1 VREIGPPAQFHDRSP
16 RALRQRLQT
25 VAVALAMRRRH
36 GWPMGTIAFV
46 GLGVMGWPMARHLAS
61 AGHQL
66 RLFNRTAEKAERF
79 AAAYGGIPCTSPASA
94 AAGADALIT
103 CVGNDDDVRQVTVGP
118 EGGFQSLA
126 EGALFIDHSTVS
138 AELARNLAQSNP
150 HIGCVDAPVSG
161 GQAGAEAGQLAIMCG
176 GAETAVA
183 AATPLLQAYGRRIVR
198 IGEAGHGQLAKMAN
212 QIAIAGIVQ
221 GLAESLHFAT
231 KAGLDTAALIEAI
244 GQGAAQ
250 SWQMDNRART
260 MVEGKFDFG
269 FAVDLMR
276 KDLGLVLVEARANGA
291 SLPVAALVD
300 QFYADVQK
308 LDGGRNDTS
317 SLIRRLA

>member
-1 VREIGPPAQFHDRSP
+1 
-16 RALRQRLQT
+16 
-25 VAVALAMRRRH
+25 
-36 GWPMGTIAFV
+36 MGTIAFV

-66 RLFNRTAEKAERF
+66 RLFNRSAEKAHLF
-79 AAAYGGIPCTSPASA
+79 AAAYGGTPCATVAEA
-94 AAGADALIT
+94 AKGADALIT
-103 CVGNDDDVRQVTVGP
+103 CVGNDDDVRQVTIGP
-118 EGGFQSLA
+118 DGGFQSLA
-126 EGALFIDHSTVS
+126 DGALFIDHSTVS
-138 AELARNLAQSNP
+138 AHLARSLAQSHP
-150 HIGCVDAPVSG
+150 RIGCVDAPVSG
-161 GQAGAEAGQLAIMCG
+161 GQAGAESGQLAIMCG
-176 GAETAVA
+176 GTEAAVL
-183 AATPLLQAYGRRIVR
+183 AATPILQAYGRRIVR

-212 QIAIAGIVQ
+212 QIAIAGVVQ
-221 GLAESLHFAT
+221 GLAEALHFAA
-231 KAGLDTAALIEAI
+231 KAGVDPDALIDAI

-276 KDLGLVLVEARANGA
+276 KDLGLVLAEARANGA

-308 LDGGRNDTS
+308 MGGGRNDTS